1 MMCTVACLGIP
12 VLLFPGGGLSKGFR
26 FLVAWVRLLLEC
38 RFGCVLMVP
47 KDHLGDRLP
56 AGTTSPVRWGARWW
70 RARFSLP
77 WCESLYDSES
87 TYVVVQG
94 GSIFSV
100 CHVDV
105 LYWISDYKPRML
117 HHFNVHRP
125 PARQSVPY
133 DCPVDKHPRHAE
145 ETSATKSNLRSP
157 RPHDG
162 RTKKQRKCGSTH
174 YVALPHTAI
183 TGVTKLTHT
192 PPTLLACFYFELG
205 WINRI

>member
-1 MMCTVACLGIP
+1 MLLNKNMVVVFNLTMFGGIRDALCIGNVCPDFIVAVYSNISGGPRVGPNLIAHVSSIYKWCVQWLAWGSRCCC
-12 VLLFPGGGLSKGFR
+12 FRGGGLSKGFR
-26 FLVAWVRLLLEC
+26 FLVAWVRLLLER

-105 LYWISDYKPRML
+105 LYRISDYKPRMW
-117 HHFNVHRP
+117 
-125 PARQSVPY
+125 
-133 DCPVDKHPRHAE
+133 
-145 ETSATKSNLRSP
+145 TS
-157 RPHDG
+157 
-162 RTKKQRKCGSTH
+162 
-174 YVALPHTAI
+174 
-183 TGVTKLTHT
+183 
-192 PPTLLACFYFELG
+192 F
-205 WINRI
+205 